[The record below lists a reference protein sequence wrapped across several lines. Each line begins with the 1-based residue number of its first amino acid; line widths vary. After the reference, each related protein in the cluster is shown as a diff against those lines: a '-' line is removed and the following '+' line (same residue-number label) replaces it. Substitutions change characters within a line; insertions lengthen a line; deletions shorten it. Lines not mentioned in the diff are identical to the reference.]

1 MGYYDKYPKSRCIRS
16 RHPNHWGDFVYLVI
30 IYILEQS
37 TPARMGEAASAAVG
51 HVRLCSLIWTFLVGR
66 LRPALRSACPIGPA
80 PPTPIGSQPP
90 PCRPGAS
97 GERLGPFFCSH
108 PLAAPSVVSTAV
120 VAPRFPPRSPHPP
133 PFNWSNLFY
142 RLPPGSHDTDNDT
155 FIP

>member
-1 MGYYDKYPKSRCIRS
+1 MGYYDKYSKSLCIRS
-16 RHPNHWGDFVYLVI
+16 RHPQIEGDFAYLVI

-142 RLPPGSHDTDNDT
+142 RLPPGSHDSDNDT